1 MSHSNPV
8 GNKNSSSNKASRI
21 LDKKAEESPLRGE
34 ELLNYI
40 ESHKSQ
46 GEDNGDNI
54 CIGAGYGDHS
64 EEGQMV
70 CRLDLFSTE
79 LINAK
84 KAQHNET
91 HTEKARLQILET
103 YNLEKLKQIADKGC
117 VSGVATFHLQI
128 LENERFYDEN
138 EKEIKLYLEDQ
149 FGSGYLENSAE
160 RTGGPSSH
168 WKHRAVWKFIEMI
181 ASEELEKE
189 AYNQKK

>member
-8 GNKNSSSNKASRI
+8 GTKSSSPNKESRI
-21 LDKKAEESPLRGE
+21 IDQKAEASPLRGE
-34 ELLNYI
+34 DLLNYI

-54 CIGAGYGDHS
+54 CIGAGYGDPS

-84 KAQHNET
+84 KAQHNENL
-91 HTEKARLQILET
+91 TEKARLEILKT
-103 YNLEKLKQIADKGC
+103 YNLENLKKIADKGC

-138 EKEIKLYLEDQ
+138 EQEIKVYLEDQ
-149 FGSGYLENSAE
+149 FGSGYLANSAE

-181 ASEELEKE
+181 ASDELEKE
-189 AYNQKK
+189 KFNQR